1 MLKKIIVSCF
11 FLLLIIAG
19 PLNIQAAE
27 QTTAG
32 MTKWEEKAVQAAKKR
47 YPAAEVR
54 LTQKVWDRKR
64 TDEAVKQYHVTL
76 SEGNRNFGVF
86 VTISYEPSTHKIN
99 KVVVVEE
106 YK

>member
-1 MLKKIIVSCF
+1 MLKKIILCV
-11 FLLLIIAG
+11 LLLLVSSKPLYVQGAG
-19 PLNIQAAE
+19 Y
-27 QTTAG
+27 QTAV
-32 MTKWEEKAVQAAKKR
+32 MTKWEEKAVQEAKKR
-47 YPAAEVR
+47 YPEAEVR

-64 TDEAVKQYHVTL
+64 TDEAVKQYHLTL
-76 SEGNRNFGVF
+76 SEGNKDFGVF